1 MTCQLF
7 FSRSHAHQ
15 TISNSLLS
23 PLSLHTLSSAMAS
36 EMIKFLWAKIK
47 AKPLVAIGRFIFFS
61 LLMIQ
66 SGFLAA
72 YPATY
77 QDRDTAALCLLCIPV
92 LVYWI
97 YCLCT
102 EASLLRMFY
111 TWGLYLAVFLIPLTV
126 TIFLLAG
133 DELDKTKFLGP
144 NTLKVIL
151 CLTPVLFLFLP
162 NTASGLSESDDYRQ
176 LALRLTIQV
185 TIDLFDAV
193 EMLDIVLDENESRQ
207 GIPKWFG
214 RLMMAVACF
223 SFLLSLLQMAENKLV
238 DGKVEQSKCLAIIR
252 NVVQMVCVNLMFM
265 VIRLVIFFKYKKEE
279 SIFIAK
285 NGIAIYFSALEIYS
299 IWRSQRNRADQA

>member
-1 MTCQLF
+1 MF
-7 FSRSHAHQ
+7 F
-15 TISNSLLS
+15 
-23 PLSLHTLSSAMAS
+23 
-36 EMIKFLWAKIK
+36 
-47 AKPLVAIGRFIFFS
+47 
-61 LLMIQ
+61 
-66 SGFLAA
+66 
-72 YPATY
+72 
-77 QDRDTAALCLLCIPV
+77 
-92 LVYWI
+92 
-97 YCLCT
+97 
-102 EASLLRMFY
+102 

-252 NVVQMVCVNLMFM
+252 NVVQMVCVNLVFM

>member
-1 MTCQLF
+1 MG
-7 FSRSHAHQ
+7 
-15 TISNSLLS
+15 
-23 PLSLHTLSSAMAS
+23 S
-36 EMIKFLWAKIK
+36 EMCI
-47 AKPLVAIGRFIFFS
+47 R
-61 LLMIQ
+61 
-66 SGFLAA
+66 
-72 YPATY
+72 
-77 QDRDTAALCLLCIPV
+77 DR
-92 LVYWI
+92 
-97 YCLCT
+97 
-102 EASLLRMFY
+102 
-111 TWGLYLAVFLIPLTV
+111 
-126 TIFLLAG
+126 
-133 DELDKTKFLGP
+133 TKFLGP

-252 NVVQMVCVNLMFM
+252 NVVQMVCVNLVFM

>member
-1 MTCQLF
+1 
-7 FSRSHAHQ
+7 
-15 TISNSLLS
+15 
-23 PLSLHTLSSAMAS
+23 
-36 EMIKFLWAKIK
+36 
-47 AKPLVAIGRFIFFS
+47 
-61 LLMIQ
+61 MIQ

-102 EASLLRMFY
+102 EASLLRMFF
-111 TWGLYLAVFLIPLTV
+111 TWGLYLVVFLIPMIA
-126 TIFLLAG
+126 TIFAVAG

-176 LALRLTIQV
+176 LAFRLTIQV
-185 TIDLFDAV
+185 TIDLFDTV
-193 EMLDIVLDENESRQ
+193 EMLDIVLDENENSH

-214 RLMMAVACF
+214 RLMVAVACF

-238 DGKVEQSKCLAIIR
+238 EGEVEQWKCLAIIR
-252 NVVQMVCVNLMFM
+252 NVVQMVCVNLVFM

-299 IWRSQRNRADQA
+299 IRRSQRNQADQA